1 MVTFLKV
8 ILILALLAWLGYE
21 IYQLVLAIKEKRKKK
36 RDSSSI
42 ISTDTDNSKKR

>member
-1 MVTFLKV
+1 MATFLKV

-36 RDSSSI
+36 RDSSSTKSI
-42 ISTDTDNSKKR
+42 DADNSKKR